1 MLGLIVITAV
11 ALAACQKTSRDR
23 LLMEGQFAQVAE
35 RDQAKDISKV
45 QVAAGAP
52 AAEAASA
59 AADPLAAMFA
69 ARKLIRHAQVS
80 LEVASFGDAA
90 REILRLAEV
99 QGGYVAESSASSPGD
114 GIHAGYLVI
123 RVPGER
129 FTRALESVR
138 KVGKIRAETVSTE
151 DVSRAYADLE
161 TRLRVKRDAASRLR
175 EILRSRT
182 GKLTDILEV
191 EQALTSVVEEIEQ
204 MEGQR
209 RFYDNQ
215 VALSTIRL
223 DISEPAPIVRRG
235 VLAPVSDALRESVR
249 MLVGSLAT
257 LVALSVAALPWAL
270 LLIVLLALVRR
281 ALRRRAS
288 RRQASAAA

>member
-1 MLGLIVITAV
+1 MRVPGRSAMLGLIVITAV

-182 GKLTDILEV
+182 GKL
-191 EQALTSVVEEIEQ
+191 
-204 MEGQR
+204 
-209 RFYDNQ
+209 
-215 VALSTIRL
+215 
-223 DISEPAPIVRRG
+223 
-235 VLAPVSDALRESVR
+235 
-249 MLVGSLAT
+249 
-257 LVALSVAALPWAL
+257 
-270 LLIVLLALVRR
+270 
-281 ALRRRAS
+281 
-288 RRQASAAA
+288 